1 MRKEIAYY
9 TKVAFEFQRY
19 LRSKPIADPSRH
31 LRAALQNR
39 EQTFL
44 DLVKPAIF
52 DNPATPLHHLL
63 KHAQCEFGDLA
74 DSVKRKG
81 LESLL
86 KDLRAA
92 GVYLTSEETK
102 GRQNVIRHGK
112 EIPNSPLA
120 CRNPLAHGGTPGSS
134 SGSRGPAATSQIPLP
149 WRLHRD
155 CYDAVMRRDLAYGN
169 CTEVALNS
177 ILPAVWSLNQ
187 AALAFRTGSSVAR
200 WFAPGGTWK
209 DNGHYRLATRL
220 LVAEARLLGYKVP
233 YPEFLPSNDF
243 SPVIQFLARCR
254 TAGKPAVAR
263 GTVST
268 VTRICSDAR
277 DAGADISGTLFN
289 VGGEAL
295 TDSRRELVHAAG
307 CRAVSRYITNETG
320 PVGLGC
326 RHMTGS
332 NTVHFFAD
340 SHALIVVKRPAP
352 LTDHEVDSLHF
363 TTLNP
368 HAYRVFLNAEI
379 DDSARLIPANCDCEF
394 SRIGFTTALT
404 DIHSFGKLTGFGMTL
419 VGTNLLPILEQH
431 LPKTFGGSAADYQLV
446 ESSANNTQMELTLR
460 VNPRLKANLD
470 DVRVFFLDQVQGVY
484 GGALTRRTW
493 EHAGA
498 LRVAAIPPLATRTG
512 KILSLHLASFHDS
525 N

>member
-9 TKVAFEFQRY
+9 ANVAYEFQRY
-19 LRSKPIADPSRH
+19 LRTKPVADPARR
-31 LRAALQNR
+31 LRESLEKR

-44 DLVKPAIF
+44 HLVKPAIF
-52 DNPATPLHHLL
+52 ENPATPLHHLL
-63 KHAQCEFGDLA
+63 KLAQCNYGDLA
-74 DSVKRKG
+74 AAVKRKG
-81 LESLL
+81 LESALR
-86 KDLRAA
+86 DLREA

-102 GRQNVIRHGK
+102 GRKNVVRHGK
-112 EIPNSPLA
+112 EIANSPLA
-120 CRNPLAHGGTPGSS
+120 CRNPLVHGGTPGSS
-134 SGSRGPAATSQIPLP
+134 SGSRGPAATSQTPLP

-155 CYDAVMRRDLAYGN
+155 CYDAVMRRDLRYADY
-169 CTEVALNS
+169 TEVALNS

-187 AALAFRTGSSVAR
+187 AALAFRCGGSVAR

-209 DNGHYRLATRL
+209 DNGHYRFATRL
-220 LVAEARLLGYKVP
+220 LIAEARLLGYKLP
-233 YPEFLPSNDF
+233 FPEFLADNDF
-243 SPVIQFLARCR
+243 SPVVQFLADCR
-254 TAGKPAVAR
+254 AAGKPAVAR

-268 VTRICSDAR
+268 VTRLCAEAAER
-277 DAGADISGTLFN
+277 GADISGTLFN

-295 TDSRRELVHAAG
+295 TDARRELVHAAG
-307 CRAVSRYITNETG
+307 CRAVSRYIANETG

-326 RHMTGS
+326 SHMTDS

-340 SHALIVVKRPAP
+340 SHAIIIVKRPAP
-352 LTDHEVDSLHF
+352 LTDIDVDSLHF
-363 TTLNP
+363 TTLYP

-379 DDSARLIPANCDCEF
+379 DDSARLIPATCDCEF

-446 ESSANNTQMELTLR
+446 ESAANKQMELTLR
-460 VNPRLKANLD
+460 VNPRLNANLD
-470 DVRVFFLDQVQGVY
+470 DVRVFFLDQVQCVY
-484 GGALTRRTW
+484 GGSLTRRTW
-493 EHAGA
+493 EHAGS

-512 KILSLHLASFHDS
+512 KILSLHLASFHES
-525 N
+525 